1 MESLAH
7 PLNSYKVILNA
18 EENQLSGCGLK
29 TDAFALVI
37 VEGAR
42 KAVARY
48 NKLMLRRMNWK
59 LRREPRDGDAQEE
72 DGGGV
77 AAEDDAEAR
86 RQREEEEEGRAEAN
100 KCTLVWQGAVLKPAF
115 KRFKY
120 EPIRSAAVR
129 FSCAVACTCH
139 VIADALTRDDAPPAG
154 RRQVPRG
161 HGAAQLL
168 GPGCCGRL
176 HRVM

>member
-1 MESLAH
+1 MYRVESLAH

-18 EENQLSGCGLK
+18 EENQLTGCGLK

-42 KAVARY
+42 KAIARY

-59 LRREPRDGDAQEE
+59 LRPEPRADEG
-72 DGGGV
+72 
-77 AAEDDAEAR
+77 
-86 RQREEEEEGRAEAN
+86 EEEEDTGIAAEEDAAAKAAKEEAEEALFAAN

-129 FSCAVACTCH
+129 FPF
-139 VIADALTRDDAPPAG
+139 L
-154 RRQVPRG
+154 
-161 HGAAQLL
+161 
-168 GPGCCGRL
+168 RL
-176 HRVM
+176 RL

>member
-1 MESLAH
+1 MYRVESLAH

-18 EENQLSGCGLK
+18 EENQLTGCGLK

-42 KAVARY
+42 KAIARY

-59 LRREPRDGDAQEE
+59 LRPEPRADAEAEEEE
-72 DGGGV
+72 DTGV
-77 AAEDDAEAR
+77 AAEEDAEAKAAK
-86 RQREEEEEGRAEAN
+86 EEAEEALFAAN

-115 KRFKY
+115 KRFKF

-129 FSCAVACTCH
+129 CLFFSAV
-139 VIADALTRDDAPPAG
+139 DAPM
-154 RRQVPRG
+154 
-161 HGAAQLL
+161 HD
-168 GPGCCGRL
+168 
-176 HRVM
+176 